1 MEIEEKLEAIDA
13 RHEAERERLAREQRA
28 ASSGIDRFI
37 EALKNRLNPGRGA
50 EALEARRAEWRQLH
64 ARQDRERAD
73 QKVLLEQDRQEQ
85 LDELRER
92 HAQQQREQAQ
102 RFAEEQERYA
112 KDAERAAQL
121 RQRIEEERRL
131 AEQLQREGRGRDGPP
146 GRAK

>member
-1 MEIEEKLEAIDA
+1 MEMEEKLAALHA

-37 EALKNRLNPGRGA
+37 EALRNRVNPGRGA

-73 QKVLLEQDRQEQ
+73 LKVFLEQNRQEQ
-85 LDELRER
+85 LDELKER
-92 HAQQQREQAQ
+92 HAQQLREQAQ
-102 RFAEEQERYA
+102 RLAEEQERYA
-112 KDAERAAQL
+112 RDAERAAQL

-131 AEQLQREGRGRDGPP
+131 AEQLEQEGRGRDGPP